1 MDKPLTT
8 EQVLKDL
15 RDAYLMPR
23 EVPEG
28 WVTAKM
34 VSEEL
39 RIGRRAASCKL
50 DKLADVGKWETGMA
64 LVDGHVTRIYR
75 PIITKSNK
83 GITKSDNDSTV
94 MVEK

>member
-28 WVTAKM
+28 WVTARMAAKAM
-34 VSEEL
+34 T
-39 RIGRRAASCKL
+39 IGSRAAANRLNQLVSQ
-50 DKLADVGKWETGMA
+50 GKWESQMA
-64 LVDGHVTRIYR
+64 LIESHATRIYR
-75 PIITKSNK
+75 PIAKS
-83 GITKSDNDSTV
+83 DSTV